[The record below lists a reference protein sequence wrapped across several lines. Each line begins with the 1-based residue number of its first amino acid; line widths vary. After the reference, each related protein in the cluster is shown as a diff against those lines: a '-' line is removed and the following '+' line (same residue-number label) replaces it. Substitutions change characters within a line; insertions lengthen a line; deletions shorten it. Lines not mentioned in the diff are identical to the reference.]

1 MEKEKI
7 LAQKIKDF
15 NQLMGEI
22 SREISDIVMEGKE
35 SDFHDILLEMV
46 TSLHNTQKV
55 VRKAY
60 NIFLIKKE
68 KRN

>member
-46 TSLHNTQKV
+46 TSLHNAQKV